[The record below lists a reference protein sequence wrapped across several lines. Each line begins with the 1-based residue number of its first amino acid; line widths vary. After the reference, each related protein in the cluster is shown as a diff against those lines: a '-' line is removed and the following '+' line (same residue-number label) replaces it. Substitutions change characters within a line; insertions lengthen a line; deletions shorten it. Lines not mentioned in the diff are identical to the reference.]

1 MEFLKNVLGDKY
13 DEFKGII
20 DKYNSENKDKA
31 IKLADLSSGEYVSKA
46 KFDAL
51 EGEKKNAGE
60 QLETANSTIETLKKN
75 NKDNEEL
82 QNKISGY
89 ETTISSLKT
98 EAANLKK
105 TYALKEQLSKE
116 GVTDPDYIIYKQ
128 GGIDKFTFNDEGKPV
143 GVSDIVKLYK
153 KDTSMSHLFQQTHQN
168 YNPAGGDGK
177 ETVNPFAK
185 ETFNLTKQGKLFKE
199 NPEHAKELAMAAGIE
214 INF

>member
-13 DEFKGII
+13 DEFKEII

-51 EGEKKNAGE
+51 EGEKKNAEE

-143 GVSDIVKLYK
+143 GVSDIVKSYK
-153 KDTSMSHLFQQTHQN
+153 KDTSMSHLFQQTQQN

>member
-51 EGEKKNAGE
+51 EGEKKNAEE

-75 NKDNEEL
+75 NEDNEEL

-143 GVSDIVKLYK
+143 GVSDIVKSYK